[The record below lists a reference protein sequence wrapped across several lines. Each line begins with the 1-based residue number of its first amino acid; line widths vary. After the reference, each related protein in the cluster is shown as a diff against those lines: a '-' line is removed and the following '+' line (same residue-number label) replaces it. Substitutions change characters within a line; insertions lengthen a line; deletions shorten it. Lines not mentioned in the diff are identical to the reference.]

1 MCSRGDAFMV
11 SFSIVI
17 RMPGYGRVNL
27 LLNPICECS
36 CEDDA
41 VSLVLNWPA
50 SGLLMWLVLAQSAR
64 FMCLLLQRRAKQPRS
79 DFNVGCCFRHISGRP
94 IFFSQIALKSA
105 NSWFTV
111 P

>member
-1 MCSRGDAFMV
+1 MRVSVCSRGDAFMV

-17 RMPGYGRVNL
+17 RIPGYGRVNL

-50 SGLLMWLVLAQSAR
+50 SGLLTVDDLIM
-64 FMCLLLQRRAKQPRS
+64 RRPK
-79 DFNVGCCFRHISGRP
+79 II
-94 IFFSQIALKSA
+94 IFEG
-105 NSWFTV
+105 
-111 P
+111 

>member
-17 RMPGYGRVNL
+17 RIPGYGRVNL

-41 VSLVLNWPA
+41 VSLVLNWPT
-50 SGLLMWLVLAQSAR
+50 SGLLMWWVLAQSAR

-79 DFNVGCCFRHISGRP
+79 DIKGRLLLPLHIGSAHH
-94 IFFSQIALKSA
+94 FFPNCTQI
-105 NSWFTV
+105 
-111 P
+111 